1 MYVTSYKLN
10 NSYTTY
16 VIHDSDDDR
25 SDDYTYRKPA
35 PKLEWK
41 KDAKVSHYFYGIG
54 RICEITEHM
63 VTVHFEK
70 ARVRGRMSNVQV
82 SFEYN
87 CMPNEIDSIR
97 LCH

>member
-1 MYVTSYKLN
+1 MYVTSYKIN

-16 VIHDSDDDR
+16 VIHDSGDDR
-25 SDDYTYRKPA
+25 SANYTYRKPT

-54 RICEITEHM
+54 KICKITNHIM
-63 VTVHFEK
+63 IVHFENAK
-70 ARVRGRMSNVQV
+70 GPKRMRNIQV

-87 CMPNEIDSIR
+87 RIPNEIDSLK
-97 LCH
+97 LCY